1 MMFRLGLS
9 RRKWWRRRGLNWSIL
24 PRPPFMVN
32 QKWPPSPDQLK
43 YCHVGPNHY
52 GGEGGGAMIMVLKPL
67 PVLASLSPQSASR
80 GFPGSFGAM
89 RAFLILPGKCA
100 PSHAYS
106 MYSRVEWFKKM
117 LHFLWIA
124 ILFWT
129 PIPKFHVLMLPFLV
143 VSGPQ
148 KMLIVT
154 LKWANKFF
162 FTFSKVSPETK
173 CVL

>member
-1 MMFRLGLS
+1 M
-9 RRKWWRRRGLNWSIL
+9 NWSIL

-89 RAFLILPGKCA
+89 RGLFNITRQMRSVTCIQHVHCTVGWSDLKKC
-100 PSHAYS
+100 YTFC
-106 MYSRVEWFKKM
+106 E
-117 LHFLWIA
+117 
-124 ILFWT
+124 
-129 PIPKFHVLMLPFLV
+129 LPFCF
-143 VSGPQ
+143 GPQ
-148 KMLIVT
+148 FQNFMY
-154 LKWANKFF
+154 
-162 FTFSKVSPETK
+162 
-173 CVL
+173 